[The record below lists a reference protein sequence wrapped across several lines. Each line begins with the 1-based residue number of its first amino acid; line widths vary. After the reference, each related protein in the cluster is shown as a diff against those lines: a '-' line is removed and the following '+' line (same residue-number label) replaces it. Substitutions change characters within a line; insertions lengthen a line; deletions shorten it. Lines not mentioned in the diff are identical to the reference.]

1 MISGREDAGV
11 VYGWLWIICRHHPK
25 GTVAALERILGT
37 ALKDSGDVKPSQWA
51 QAWALHLVVYFAWK
65 YPLLWAPQASESTR
79 QIGEF
84 PVRTEVAEPDYY
96 GEIGLHNGG
105 QVLVSI
111 SLYPEIKVNGKL
123 LIQQPNQG
131 RTTNGL
137 ETSGMKVWVLPAG
150 EEPQPAEMLLKEKG
164 VQNG

>member
-1 MISGREDAGV
+1 M
-11 VYGWLWIICRHHPK
+11 
-25 GTVAALERILGT
+25 T
-37 ALKDSGDVKPSQWA
+37 
-51 QAWALHLVVYFAWK
+51 
-65 YPLLWAPQASESTR
+65 
-79 QIGEF
+79 
-84 PVRTEVAEPDYY
+84 EPDYY

-111 SLYPEIKVNGKL
+111 SLYPEIKVSGKL
-123 LIQQPNQG
+123 LIQQSNQG

-137 ETSGMKVWVLPAG
+137 DTSGMKVWVLPA